1 MANEEF
7 YTYIHRKADTGEVF
21 YVGKGKGY
29 RCHDQNNR
37 NKHWANIVKKH
48 GFSVEIAGRFASEK
62 DAFDH
67 ERMLIAGFRAD
78 GIKLA
83 NMTDGGQGMA
93 GRVLTPENREKLSKA
108 LKGRSPS
115 AATIQ
120 AAAKARA
127 EGRLHTLTPRHTAK
141 AHAAR
146 RGASSWN
153 AGKQL
158 SEMHRA
164 RISASNK
171 GKHSTEQP
179 GSFSEYARSR
189 ALEARLGKPLSQEHR
204 MKISDALKGR
214 NKGQHKSE
222 ETRAKMSAAK
232 KAYWAAKREAA

>member
-1 MANEEF
+1 MANVEF

-48 GFSVEIAGRFASEK
+48 GFSIEIAGRFASEK

-93 GRVLTPENREKLSKA
+93 GRVLTPEHREKLSKA

-127 EGRLHTLTPRHTAK
+127 EGRLHTLTPGHTAK

-153 AGKQL
+153 AGKRL

-171 GKHSTEQP
+171 GSIQLSSPGVFQSTQDQ
-179 GSFSEYARSR
+179 GRLKLGLVSR
-189 ALEARLGKPLSQEHR
+189 YLKSIC